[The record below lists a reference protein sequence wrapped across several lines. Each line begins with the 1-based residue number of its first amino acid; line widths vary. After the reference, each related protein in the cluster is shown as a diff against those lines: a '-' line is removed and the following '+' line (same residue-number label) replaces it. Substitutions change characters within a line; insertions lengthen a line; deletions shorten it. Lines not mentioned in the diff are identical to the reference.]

1 MISLFL
7 AYFADLSIV
16 IPTVIAIIRRDYF
29 NTDIYKLIGIYGFLT
44 LLRNVATFVMNQLGV
59 YNIYIYN
66 WHNLLEFILIAVIYR
81 IAVKNPYFKFLAIG
95 GIFIVICTALLD
107 YNTLF
112 NVRTK
117 DFNQFSYNV
126 SGFIAIVFI
135 LFYFYQLLK
144 SLHVPKLTRYPLFW
158 FSAGALLYYA
168 GTIFSYIFIET
179 TFNSTMEL
187 RQQYWMIDAVL
198 SIVFSIFLCFS
209 IRYMK
214 PVNSK

>member
-1 MISLFL
+1 MITLFL

-16 IPTVIAIIRRDYF
+16 IPTVIAIIRRSYF
-29 NTDIYKLIGIYGFLT
+29 NTDVYKLIGIYGFLT
-44 LLRNVATFVMNQLGV
+44 LLRNAVTFIMNQLGV

-95 GIFIVICTALLD
+95 GIVIVICTAFLD
-107 YNTLF
+107 YNTLL
-112 NVRTK
+112 NVKTK
-117 DFNQFSYNV
+117 DFNQFSYNL

-144 SLHVPKLTRYPLFW
+144 SLHVPKLTRFPLFW

-179 TFNSTMEL
+179 TFNSTIEL

-198 SIVFSIFLCFS
+198 SIIFSIFLCFS
-209 IRYMK
+209 IWYMK
-214 PVNSK
+214 PVKTA